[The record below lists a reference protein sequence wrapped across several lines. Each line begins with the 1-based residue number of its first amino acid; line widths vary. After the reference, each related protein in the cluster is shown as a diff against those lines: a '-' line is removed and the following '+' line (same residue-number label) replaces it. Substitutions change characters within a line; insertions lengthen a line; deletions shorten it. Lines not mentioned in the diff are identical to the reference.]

1 MKTLFC
7 RIAIAAIALGFAL
20 PVVARAQT
28 GDNDGCTNATL
39 KGDYAFTIQGQIFPP
54 GKPIVGRDGVAM
66 THFDGRGGLTQ
77 VDFVMQYPDP
87 SGNASPVPGTPDPNT
102 SFNSGEGGK
111 YTVFEDCT
119 GEMEIDFAPQS
130 ASGPVIKLRFVLSDE
145 GRAIHTEVYSAMP
158 DGVHPV
164 PALIHSE
171 GRKLGLDR
179 YPLW

>member
-1 MKTLFC
+1 MKTLLGKL
-7 RIAIAAIALGFAL
+7 AIVAIALGFAL

-28 GDNDGCTNATL
+28 GDND
-39 KGDYAFTIQGQIFPP
+39 AFTIQGQIFPP
-54 GKPIVGRDGVAM
+54 GKPIVSRDGVAM
-66 THFDGRGGLTQ
+66 TRFDGRGGITQ

-87 SGNASPVPGTPDPNT
+87 AGNASPVPGTPDPNT
-102 SFNSGEGGK
+102 GFNAGEEGK